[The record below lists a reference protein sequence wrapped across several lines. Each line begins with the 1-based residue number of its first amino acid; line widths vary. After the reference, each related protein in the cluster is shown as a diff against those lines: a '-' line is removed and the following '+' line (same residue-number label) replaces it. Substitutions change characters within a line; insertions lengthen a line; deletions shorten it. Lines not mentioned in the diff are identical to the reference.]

1 MKLAS
6 FFRNIFL
13 PLSVALLFAA
23 CGSSKK
29 STSSSSTSK
38 DGLSD
43 AQRADVTYTFLN
55 ANKEKILGNWN
66 TAAELFAEVIRKDP
80 QNAAAMYELSLV
92 YVEQKKYTD
101 ALFFSKSAYKLDP
114 KNEWYAQHYAYVLQ
128 RNDRFKESAEVYVQL
143 IKEYPLVETYYLELA
158 DAYVYAGQYEDAIK
172 AYDQYEARFG
182 LAEKFVINKC
192 RIYQQLKKPE
202 KAIQELQKLIAAQ
215 PNEVEVYGL
224 LAELYQAQGDTAKA
238 LETFQ
243 QIEKLDPDNPYVHLS
258 LADFYRNA
266 GNKEKSFEELKLAF
280 QNQQLEMETKI
291 SILGSYYTLIEQF
304 PELKE
309 QSVELC
315 QLLVTTHP
323 NDPRSYAV
331 QADFLVQ
338 EKKYE
343 EARTSYRKA
352 RSLGS
357 KDYSVYSQLLFL
369 DSQLQDWQ
377 SMLNDSEE
385 ALSLFPDQPFVYFFN
400 GIAKQQN
407 KKYAEAIAVLT
418 TGLNLIVDNPEL
430 EASFNS
436 TMGEAYHELNEH
448 AKSDQRFE
456 RALELDPN
464 DATTMNNYA
473 YFLSLRGER
482 LDRAEALSKKS
493 NELEPDNTSYEDTY
507 GWIMFMMGNFK
518 DAKIWIEKSMQH
530 GGDNSAAVLEHY
542 GDVLYKLG
550 DTQQALEYWQRAKN
564 AGEGASDQLD
574 QKILQKKFVE

>member
-1 MKLAS
+1 MVTIM
-6 FFRNIFL
+6 FG
-13 PLSVALLFAA
+13 
-23 CGSSKK
+23 CGGTR
-29 STSSSSTSK
+29 STTSTTPASK
-38 DGLSD
+38 DGMTD
-43 AQRADVTYTFLN
+43 VQRADVTYTFLN

-80 QNAAAMYELSLV
+80 QNAAAMYELSNV
-92 YVEQKKYTD
+92 FVEQKKFTD

-114 KNEWYAQHYAYVLQ
+114 NNQWYAQHYAYVLQ
-128 RNDRFKESAEVYVQL
+128 RNSRFKESAEVFAQL
-143 IKEYPLVETYYLELA
+143 IKDHPEVESYYLELA
-158 DAYVYAGQYEDAIK
+158 DANVYAGQFEEAIK
-172 AYDQYEARFG
+172 AYDQLEARFG
-182 LAEKFVINKC
+182 VSEEFVINKC

-202 KAIQELQKLIAAQ
+202 KAIQELQKLITAD
-215 PNEVEVYGL
+215 PKNVEVYGL
-224 LAELYQAQGDTAKA
+224 LAELYQVQGDTAKA

-243 QIEKLDPDNPYVHLS
+243 QIEKIDPENPFVHLS

-266 GNKEKSFEELKLAF
+266 GDKEKSFTELKLAF
-280 QNQQLEMETKI
+280 QNPRLEIETKI
-291 SILGSYYTLIEQF
+291 SILGSYYSLVDQY
-304 PELKE
+304 PELKG

-315 QLLVTTHP
+315 QLLVSTHP
-323 NDPRSYAV
+323 SDPRSYAV
-331 QADFLVQ
+331 QGDFLVQ

-343 EARTSYRKA
+343 EARTNYRKA
-352 RSLGS
+352 RELGS
-357 KDYSVYSQLLFL
+357 KDYSVFSQLLFL

-377 SMLNDSEE
+377 SMLTDSEE

-407 KKYAEAIAVLT
+407 KKYAEAIAVLN
-418 TGLNLIVDNPEL
+418 TGLNLVVDNPEL
-430 EASFNS
+430 ESSFNS

-464 DATTMNNYA
+464 DATVMNNYA

-518 DAKIWIEKSMQH
+518 EAKTWIEKSLQH

-550 DTQQALEYWQRAKN
+550 DLPQALEYWQRAKS
-564 AGEGASDQLD
+564 AGDGASDQLD
-574 QKILQKKFVE
+574 QKILQKKYVE